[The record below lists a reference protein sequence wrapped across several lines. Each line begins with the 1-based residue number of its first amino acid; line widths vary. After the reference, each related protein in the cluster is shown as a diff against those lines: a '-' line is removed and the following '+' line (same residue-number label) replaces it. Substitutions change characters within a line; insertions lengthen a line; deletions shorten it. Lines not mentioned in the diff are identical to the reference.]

1 MELKLTSEG
10 AEAVVENARAFLAH
24 DPSDETQYAEGLNRL
39 LAIQFMFEDLLRHV
53 DDNAGP
59 MTAMA
64 LTLRT
69 TNPYYTSILPNDGLK
84 P

>member
-10 AEAVVENARAFLAH
+10 TEVVVENIRAFLAA
-24 DPSDETQYAEGLNRL
+24 DASDTEQYAESLDRL
-39 LAIQFMFEDLLRHV
+39 LAVQFMFEDILRQA
-53 DDNAGP
+53 DTSTEP
-59 MTAMA
+59 LTSMA